1 MACVIVDL
9 AVYRDGK
16 RAPGKLDLQ
25 EAFEAGREDGAFVWI
40 GLHEPSHEEFA
51 AVADE
56 FMLHPLAVEDAV
68 HAHQRPK
75 LEVYGDSMFVV
86 VKTARYVEH
95 DDDEAIEFAE
105 IQLFIGDG
113 FVVTVRH
120 GEASEL
126 AEVRRHLE
134 SRPDLLSCG
143 PLAVLHAVLDRV
155 VDDYE
160 PVLDEIDRDLVE
172 IEAEVFSDNRSNPAR
187 RIYRL
192 KRQVLDLYRNTEP
205 LLEPM
210 ARLVA
215 GKSPFNHAELA
226 EYFRDVDDHLRR
238 EVARVEVMRDLLS
251 DAVLVNLAH
260 ISVQQNDDMR
270 KISAGAAIIAV
281 PTMLAGI
288 WGMNFVH
295 MPELNEWWGYP
306 AALLLIATA
315 CYGVYLRAKNAGWL

>member
-1 MACVIVDL
+1 MIVDL

-25 EAFEAGREDGAFVWI
+25 EAFEAGREEGAFVWI
-40 GLHEPSHEEFA
+40 GLYEPAEEEFA

-68 HAHQRPK
+68 NAHQRPK

-86 VKTARYVEH
+86 VKTARYV
-95 DDDEAIEFAE
+95 DEVVEFAE

-126 AEVRRHLE
+126 AEVRRDLE
-134 SRPDLLSCG
+134 AKPELLSCG
-143 PLAVLHAVLDRV
+143 PLAILHAVLDRV

-160 PVLDEIDRDLVE
+160 PVLNEIDLDLVE
-172 IEAEVFSDNRSNPAR
+172 IEAQVFSDTRTNPAR

-205 LLEPM
+205 LFEPM

-215 GKSPFNHAELA
+215 GKSLFSHTELSD
-226 EYFRDVDDHLRR
+226 YFRDVDDHLRR
-238 EVARVEVMRDLLS
+238 EVARIELMRDLLS
-251 DAVLVNLAH
+251 DAMQVNLSH

-288 WGMNFVH
+288 WGMNFRY
-295 MPELNEWWGYP
+295 MPELDEWWGYP
-306 AALLLIATA
+306 AALALIIAA
-315 CYGVYLRAKNAGWL
+315 CYGVYLRAKRAGWL

>member
-1 MACVIVDL
+1 VIVDL

-16 RAPGKLDLQ
+16 RSPGKLDLQ
-25 EAFEAGREDGAFVWI
+25 EAFEAGRDGGAFVWI
-40 GLHEPSHEEFA
+40 GLYEPTEEEFA
-51 AVADE
+51 SVADE

-75 LEVYGDSMFVV
+75 LEVYGESLFVV
-86 VKTARYVEH
+86 VKTARYVE
-95 DDDEAIEFAE
+95 EVIEFAE

-126 AEVRRHLE
+126 AEVRRDLE
-134 SRPDLLSCG
+134 SKPELLSCG
-143 PLAVLHAVLDRV
+143 ALAVLHAVLDRV

-160 PVLDEIDRDLVE
+160 PVLDEIDLDLVD
-172 IEAEVFSDNRSNPAR
+172 IEAQVFSDTRTNPAR

-210 ARLVA
+210 GRLVS
-215 GKSPFNHAELA
+215 GKSLFNTAELSD
-226 EYFRDVDDHLRR
+226 YFRDVDDHLRR
-238 EVARVEVMRDLLS
+238 EVARIELMRDLLS
-251 DAVLVNLAH
+251 DAMQVNLSH

-288 WGMNFVH
+288 WGMNFRH
-295 MPELNEWWGYP
+295 MPELDEWWGYP
-306 AALLLIATA
+306 AALALIAAA
-315 CYGVYLRAKNAGWL
+315 CWGVYVRAKRAGWL